1 MSVPCPEHGA
11 EGWQEGGN
19 NPNFSSSP
27 AGSPW
32 SLLFLVMADLEMKV
46 TVGFGEALRAILGM
60 SLWLGQRRQLGK
72 HTG

>member
-1 MSVPCPEHGA
+1 M
-11 EGWQEGGN
+11 
-19 NPNFSSSP
+19 
-27 AGSPW
+27 
-32 SLLFLVMADLEMKV
+32 FLVMADLEMKV